1 MAAGDWWDR
10 IDIGKG
16 GEVTIVPAYHWSART
31 GRDRRMAL
39 WCGFMLSTVGGRV
52 HFTGDTGYGDGRIF
66 RETRQRIGRPDLAL
80 IPIGAYAPRWFMSAQ
95 HTDPNE
101 AVQILEDLEAAR
113 AVGIHWGV
121 FRLTD
126 ERRDEPPELLL
137 EALARRGI
145 AAEPVPRRRA
155 RPELRSRLAGV
166 PLQQIRHIS
175 RVDFSGLSATS
186 RAAQRSAW
194 RALPRG
200 GGSGYVSVTG
210 TKSVQDYLDELP
222 TWSDGT
228 HLKAAPMTGMQW
240 RIWSLAAAGKFF
252 EGFVVFMTGVAL
264 PLIAREFGIAS
275 AQKGIISAAS
285 LAGILFGAVLLGGL
299 SDYFGRKR
307 MFVAE
312 MIIFV
317 AFLALLIVST
327 SFVALAICLFGLGL
341 ALGCDYPTAHMVI
354 SENIPSAN
362 RGKLVLGAFGFQAL
376 GALAGTGVGS
386 VVLIIHPTLSAW
398 RWMYA
403 TAMLPALAI
412 TIARFFVV
420 ESANWLAV
428 RGDHEEAEKSVI
440 RLLRRVPQYPT
451 NIQLARNAT
460 SAHGDLHSDRS
471 FWALFN
477 RRNRRATIFAS
488 LPWFIQDLS
497 TYGIGIFTPVILAA
511 AIGGGPD
518 HVRSLSDLITSDIIA
533 SKGAALID
541 ILLLVGIAFAV
552 VLADRVGRIKLQIF
566 GFIGCA
572 AGLLLASFSADVER
586 RVEDRADLHGLHAV
600 RLHDQ
605 PRSQRSDLP
614 PGGRSVS
621 DRGAGHG
628 RGVRRGVRQ
637 DRRGGDGV
645 PVSHPAGRYRHARAA
660 LWAGRRLAPGRL
672 GDLALAHRDH
682 RCEPG

>member
-1 MAAGDWWDR
+1 
-10 IDIGKG
+10 
-16 GEVTIVPAYHWSART
+16 
-31 GRDRRMAL
+31 
-39 WCGFMLSTVGGRV
+39 
-52 HFTGDTGYGDGRIF
+52 
-66 RETRQRIGRPDLAL
+66 
-80 IPIGAYAPRWFMSAQ
+80 
-95 HTDPNE
+95 
-101 AVQILEDLEAAR
+101 
-113 AVGIHWGV
+113 
-121 FRLTD
+121 
-126 ERRDEPPELLL
+126 
-137 EALARRGI
+137 
-145 AAEPVPRRRA
+145 
-155 RPELRSRLAGV
+155 
-166 PLQQIRHIS
+166 
-175 RVDFSGLSATS
+175 
-186 RAAQRSAW
+186 
-194 RALPRG
+194 
-200 GGSGYVSVTG
+200 VSVTG
-210 TKSVQDYLDELP
+210 AKSVQDYLDELP
-222 TWSDGT
+222 AWADGT

-264 PLIAREFGIAS
+264 PLIAREFQIAS
-275 AQKGIISAAS
+275 AEKGIISAAS
-285 LAGILFGAVLLGGL
+285 LAGILFGAQLLGGL

-327 SFVALAICLFGLGL
+327 SFLALAICLFGLGL

-386 VVLIIHPTLSAW
+386 LVLIIDPTLSAW

-428 RGDHEEAEKSVI
+428 RGDHDEAEKSVT

-460 SAHGDLHSDRS
+460 SAHGESGSSRS
-471 FWALFN
+471 FFALFN

-518 HVRSLSDLITSDIIA
+518 HIRSLSDLISSDIIA

-541 ILLLVGIAFAV
+541 VLLLVGIAFAV
-552 VLADRVGRIKLQIF
+552 ALADRVGRIKLQIF

-572 AGLLLASFSADVER
+572 VGLLIASFSADAGGEAKIVLIFTGFMLFDFMTNLGPNAQTYLLAGE
-586 RVEDRADLHGLHAV
+586 VFPTEV
-600 RLHDQ
+600 R
-605 PRSQRSDLP
+605 
-614 PGGRSVS
+614 GM
-621 DRGAGHG
+621 GAGFAAAFAKIGAVATAFLFPILLVDIGTRALLYGLVVASLLGAWVTWQWRIETTGVNLDNIG
-628 RGVRRGVRQ
+628 R
-637 DRRGGDGV
+637 
-645 PVSHPAGRYRHARAA
+645 
-660 LWAGRRLAPGRL
+660 
-672 GDLALAHRDH
+672 
-682 RCEPG
+682 EPT